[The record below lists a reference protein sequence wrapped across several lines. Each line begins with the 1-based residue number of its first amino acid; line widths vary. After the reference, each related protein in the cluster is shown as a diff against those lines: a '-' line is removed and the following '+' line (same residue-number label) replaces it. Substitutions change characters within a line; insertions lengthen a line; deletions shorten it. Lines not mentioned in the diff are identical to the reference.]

1 MTLREYCKY
10 YLKPNDFVSFNCIGE
25 MGNIEYYCD
34 CVKDILY
41 RYWCPDYIM
50 PDEDTKIRNII
61 FYQDGKAIPIKQY
74 PYEYPDM
81 NTFIEFIKE
90 V

>member
-10 YLKPNDFVSFNCIGE
+10 HLRASDFVSFNCIGE
-25 MGNIEYYCD
+25 MGNIEFYCD
-34 CVKDILY
+34 CVKDIY
-41 RYWCPDYIM
+41 NRYIWPDYIM
-50 PDEDTKIRNII
+50 PDSETELRNIV

-74 PYEYPDM
+74 PYDYPNMQLLIDY
-81 NTFIEFIKE
+81 IKE